1 MTYTQLAILGVLV
14 VTLLDSFVFKTK
26 ILKRRVFW
34 VSYSIVIFFQ
44 LVTNG
49 ILTGFGIVEYD
60 GEAIMGSST
69 PKDSPPTFIGDGR
82 LVYAPI
88 EDLLFGFSLV
98 VLTLILWIW
107 LGRKGL
113 QREPVAGP
121 PRKSI
126 NRFLGIK

>member
-1 MTYTQLAILGVLV
+1 MTYTELAVIGVLV
-14 VTLLDSFVFKTK
+14 VIVLDLFVFKTR
-26 ILKRRVFW
+26 LLRRRVFW

-60 GEAIMGSST
+60 GAAIIGSST
-69 PKDSPPTFIGDGR
+69 PKDSPPAFIGDGR

-98 VLTLILWIW
+98 VLTLIIWIW
-107 LGRKGL
+107 LGRKGV
-113 QREPVAGP
+113 QREPKSGP
-121 PRKSI
+121 PRKSVE
-126 NRFLGIK
+126 RLLGIK

>member
-1 MTYTQLAILGVLV
+1 MTYTELAVIGVLV
-14 VTLLDSFVFKTK
+14 VTVLDLFVFKTK
-26 ILKRRVFW
+26 LLRRRVFW

-60 GEAIMGSST
+60 GASIIGSTT
-69 PKDSPPTFIGDGR
+69 PKDSPPAFIGDGR

-98 VLTLILWIW
+98 VLTLIIWIW
-107 LGRKGL
+107 LGRKGV
-113 QREPVAGP
+113 QREPKSGP

-126 NRFLGIK
+126 ERLLGTK

>member
-1 MTYTQLAILGVLV
+1 MTYTELAVIGVLV
-14 VTLLDSFVFKTK
+14 VTVLDLFVFKTK
-26 ILKRRVFW
+26 LLRRRVFW

-60 GEAIMGSST
+60 GAGIIGSTT
-69 PKDSPPTFIGDGR
+69 PKDSPPAFIGDGR

-98 VLTLILWIW
+98 VLTLIIWIW
-107 LGRKGL
+107 LGRKGV
-113 QREPVAGP
+113 QREPKSGP

-126 NRFLGIK
+126 ERLLGTK